1 MQTMTN
7 TKCQLCGCEVKL
19 TKHHLIPK
27 LKAKN
32 KYKEIK
38 EDPSNYIW
46 ICRSC
51 HDSIHALYTE
61 TELRDK
67 YSTLEALLQAPELAK
82 FLTWKRKHPDFVGS
96 SRMSNRKR

>member
-1 MQTMTN
+1 MTN
-7 TKCQLCGCEVKL
+7 TKCQLCGCETKL